1 MNKKLCFGLLLL
13 SALTVVSCQKQ
24 EETFLLSGEKT
35 EKQEHTE
42 DTAGSEE
49 KEDFKKEDS
58 EKEPDISVEKADA
71 QQICVFLCGAVNRP
85 GVYYLKEGARLY
97 EGIAAAGGFS
107 QDADE
112 NWWNQA
118 AVMADGS
125 RIQIYTREET
135 EAFRESGQGPGSD
148 AGAAASIG
156 ESGAVPEAAQ
166 SAESQGLVNIN
177 TAGQEELQTVPGIG
191 EVKAKAI
198 LAYREEHGEFS
209 SVEEIQ
215 QVPGIK
221 GKTYEKIK
229 NYISD

>member
-1 MNKKLCFGLLLL
+1 
-13 SALTVVSCQKQ
+13 
-24 EETFLLSGEKT
+24 
-35 EKQEHTE
+35 
-42 DTAGSEE
+42 
-49 KEDFKKEDS
+49 
-58 EKEPDISVEKADA
+58 
-71 QQICVFLCGAVNRP
+71 
-85 GVYYLKEGARLY
+85 
-97 EGIAAAGGFS
+97 
-107 QDADE
+107 
-112 NWWNQA
+112 
-118 AVMADGS
+118 MADGS

>member
-35 EKQEHTE
+35 EQQERTE

-49 KEDFKKEDS
+49 KEDSKKEDS
-58 EKEPDISVEKADA
+58 EKEPDISVEKADV

-125 RIQIYTREET
+125 RIQITPGKRQRRFGNPGRDRE
-135 EAFRESGQGPGSD
+135 AMQ
-148 AGAAASIG
+148 
-156 ESGAVPEAAQ
+156 
-166 SAESQGLVNIN
+166 
-177 TAGQEELQTVPGIG
+177 ELQLP
-191 EVKAKAI
+191 
-198 LAYREEHGEFS
+198 
-209 SVEEIQ
+209 
-215 QVPGIK
+215 
-221 GKTYEKIK
+221 
-229 NYISD
+229 

>member
-35 EKQEHTE
+35 EQQERTE

-49 KEDFKKEDS
+49 KEDSKKEDS
-58 EKEPDISVEKADA
+58 EKEPDISVEKADV

-125 RIQIYTREET
+125 RIQIYTRKET

-148 AGAAASIG
+148 AGAAASIAG
-156 ESGAVPEAAQ
+156 SGSIRREPGPGKYQYSRPGGTADSSRYRRGKSKSDPRLSGGTRGVFICGRD
-166 SAESQGLVNIN
+166 SAGARHQ
-177 TAGQEELQTVPGIG
+177 
-191 EVKAKAI
+191 
-198 LAYREEHGEFS
+198 R
-209 SVEEIQ
+209 
-215 QVPGIK
+215 
-221 GKTYEKIK
+221 
-229 NYISD
+229 

>member
-1 MNKKLCFGLLLL
+1 MCFGLLLL

-24 EETFLLSGEKT
+24 EETFLLSGER
-35 EKQEHTE
+35 QNSRNVQR
-42 DTAGSEE
+42 TAGSEE

-135 EAFRESGQGPGSD
+135 EVFRESGQGPGSD